1 MDGRETEIHIKQFK
15 LDCLEAFRYIG
26 SRNGVLFGGV
36 EYEKK
41 KPYDDMVPPVP
52 DGCAERELTFL
63 VASAKVVWTPSFGS
77 PRPDSL
83 FAAQLEPDDLRRL
96 RKLTRE
102 AYTKAYKGKLPLT
115 DAQADTLIN
124 ELGPEAA
131 VDSLRYGQIEP
142 REWNRKE
149 GYNGESVFI
158 A

>member
-1 MDGRETEIHIKQFK
+1 MMLIGESYHLGIWLDGRESAANMKMFK

-26 SRNGVLFGGV
+26 SRNGVLFG
-36 EYEKK
+36 EAEFEKK
-41 KPYDDMVPPVP
+41 KPGDDMVPPVP

-63 VASAKVVWTPSFGS
+63 VASAKVIWTPSFSS

-115 DAQADTLIN
+115 DAQCDTLIN

-142 REWNRKE
+142 
-149 GYNGESVFI
+149 
-158 A
+158 